1 MSRPNKQCQVGD
13 IVAITFDDHSEGD
26 QHIVFTVYGKVRIKS
41 RRAIVLSAWHYAD
54 SDVIDDNVT
63 CFTVIRAAIRKIQVF
78 SESPVLAKGSTSRA
92 SKASSP
98 SVSSPSVT
106 TVHDK

>member
-78 SESPVLAKGSTSRA
+78 SESPDPAKGSTSRSTKAARPSSVPLA
-92 SKASSP
+92 SDP
-98 SVSSPSVT
+98 VP
-106 TVHDK
+106 DK